1 MIDTLLT
8 EIDDIVCSEYARANK
23 EHPAFASD
31 HEGHD
36 VLHEEVTE
44 AVAEMEKVKVTIGAM
59 SDAIRKN
66 DQKAVATIAKATY
79 NAAYHLAA
87 EAVQVAAMALKIQTS
102 QKLREKTK
110 WQPPFLK

>member
-66 DQKAVATIAKATY
+66 DQKAVATIAKVTY

-102 QKLREKTK
+102 QKLREKTR

>member
-36 VLHEEVTE
+36 VFYEEVRE
-44 AVAEMEKVKVTIGAM
+44 ANAEMEKVKMTVEPM
-59 SDAIRKN
+59 SEAIRKN
-66 DQKAVATIAKATY
+66 DQKAVATIAKAAY
-79 NAAYHLAA
+79 KAAFHLAA

-102 QKLREKTK
+102 QELRKKTG